1 MKKTKAYQTL
11 YQLNQE
17 SNAYMIEVSLDE
29 YSELFNGWDAS
40 SIKRKELEPE
50 LLDYLEQA
58 GYEIPQK
65 EKTEIIFYIHKDK
78 RELDKESKS
87 IDSIK
92 NNFRVILYL
101 IQKKLN
107 TQYRQILTYL
117 VMSMLFISAATVL
130 RNVIQFQI
138 LSTILIEGLF
148 IGGWFMLWESFST
161 FIFDAHETRLR
172 KNVFNRFIHSD
183 VQFKENRE

>member
-11 YQLNQE
+11 YQLNSE
-17 SNAYMIEVSLDE
+17 SNAYMIEISLDE

-58 GYEIPQK
+58 GYEIPHK
-65 EKTEIIFYIHKDK
+65 EKTEIIFYIPKDK

-87 IDSIK
+87 TDSIK

-101 IQKKLN
+101 IHKKLS
-107 TQYRQILTYL
+107 TQYRQVFTYL
-117 VMSMLFISAATVL
+117 TMSMLFITAATLL
-130 RNVIQFQI
+130 RNVINVQLLSSI
-138 LSTILIEGLF
+138 LVEGLF

-172 KNVFNRFIHSD
+172 KNVFLRFMKTEIL
-183 VQFKENRE
+183 FKENRE